1 MFFGENVLEV
11 KERLQ
16 NVGFGVGATQT
27 EEARGCPAVV
37 PGVEERPVMATAIR
51 TERYGERVGPAAG
64 CGWGLGRLDAC
75 EEMATGSGRD
85 RNGEL
90 AAVAVDPGVKK
101 GHGARSCKMFL
112 ARETLRTRR
121 TPCPWSIVA

>member
-1 MFFGENVLEV
+1 MFFRENVLEV
-11 KERLQ
+11 KERLY
-16 NVGFGVGATQT
+16 NVGFEDGATQT
-27 EEARGCPAVV
+27 EETNNGPAVV
-37 PGVEERPVMATAIR
+37 PGVEEGPVMATAIR
-51 TERYGERVGPAAG
+51 TERYGERVGPTAG
-64 CGWGLGRLDAC
+64 CGWGMGRLDAC
-75 EEMATGSGRD
+75 EEMATGSGRY

-90 AAVAVDPGVKK
+90 AAVAVDPGIKK